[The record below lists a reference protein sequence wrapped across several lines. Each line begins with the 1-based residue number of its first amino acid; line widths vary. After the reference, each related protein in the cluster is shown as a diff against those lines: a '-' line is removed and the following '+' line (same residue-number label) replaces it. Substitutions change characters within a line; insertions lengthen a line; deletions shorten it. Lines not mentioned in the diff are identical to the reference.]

1 MKSKSFSLLFFLA
14 FSCLCSMF
22 LHGQSM
28 AIGEWNIHLPY
39 RKCISLS
46 GNTNKM
52 FAATE
57 SGLFALNRA
66 DNSLERINK
75 VNGLSDINIKT
86 ISWNESR
93 GLLFVGYKNA
103 NIDIVK
109 GKDIINLPD
118 IKRAQIVGNKTVN
131 GVHFIGGLAYVA
143 CGFGIVV
150 IDLDRM
156 EIKDTYYIGPNGSYL
171 EVYEILSDG
180 TKLYVATGNG
190 VYSALLNDPNLANF
204 NAWTKFVDPILL
216 NGPYNQLAIF
226 DNKLFVN
233 YSRRLLNGAYELD
246 VLLYYDFNTLAWDT
260 FPGQT
265 VGTYNINDMA
275 ATSTRLYLAENY
287 NIFGFT
293 NTLLGPPVDNVY
305 DYNLS
310 TTPDNPYPEQIFVD
324 NGGTLW
330 SADKYNGLVKIPNAF
345 QGIAY
350 YPNGPNT
357 PNVFGMAISDGQLV
371 VAPGGKNDAWG
382 NIYNTDGAFVYRNGF
397 WKTYNHDVNTS
408 FDTLFDIHSAAID
421 PENPDHFYLGSW
433 GKGLIEMSNG
443 NILTV
448 HGNWNSTLASN
459 VSYQWVGIGGLAYD
473 DDGNLWVTN
482 SHALT
487 CLNVRKPDGSWQ
499 AFNFS
504 GLVNTGTTVSQ
515 VLVTQNKHK
524 WMILPRGGGI
534 LVFDDA
540 GTLSNTSDDRK
551 KKLGFTTGAGNI
563 VGSEVFCFAEDKDG
577 EIWVGTEKGISVF
590 YSPESVFNSS
600 GFDAQQILI
609 EQDGYVQILL
619 ETQIVT
625 AIAVDGANRKWI
637 GTEGGGVFLMSEDGT
652 KQIAHFDADNS
663 PLLSNTITAI
673 TINQKTGEVFIGTDK
688 GIVSY
693 KGEAIEG
700 GDTNEE
706 VYAYPN
712 PVKPEYDGVIAIR
725 GVVKDADVKIA
736 DVRGNVIY
744 ETKALGGQAIW
755 NGRNFKGE
763 RAASGVYLVFVTNE
777 DGSQTAITK
786 ILFVN

>member
-1 MKSKSFSLLFFLA
+1 MRYKILFLA
-14 FSCLCSMF
+14 FFCLGSMF

-28 AIGEWNIHLPY
+28 AIGDWNIHLPY
-39 RKCISLS
+39 RSCISVS
-46 GNTNKM
+46 GNASKM

-156 EIKDTYYIGPNGSYL
+156 EVKDTYYIGPNGSYI
-171 EVYEILSDG
+171 EVFEIISDATNLYAGTSDG
-180 TKLYVATGNG
+180 
-190 VYSALLNDPNLANF
+190 VYHASLSDPNLANF
-204 NAWTKFVDPILL
+204 NAWSRYVGPPLGDYNHLVLFDGKLL
-216 NGPYNQLAIF
+216 ANKAGPNAQAEDDQIWVYDFSSWSLFTGQSVYTVHDLAVTNGRLYMAGDWNIFSFLPGFFQDENVYTYN
-226 DNKLFVN
+226 
-233 YSRRLLNGAYELD
+233 LD
-246 VLLYYDFNTLAWDT
+246 VSPDSPRANALFAEAD
-260 FPGQT
+260 
-265 VGTYNINDMA
+265 GTIWVADA
-275 ATSTRLYLAENY
+275 
-287 NIFGFT
+287 GF
-293 NTLLGPPVDNVY
+293 
-305 DYNLS
+305 
-310 TTPDNPYPEQIFVD
+310 
-324 NGGTLW
+324 
-330 SADKYNGLVKIPNAF
+330 GLVRVPNQF
-345 QGIAY
+345 QGFPH
-350 YPNGPNT
+350 YPNGPSK
-357 PNVFGMAISDGQLV
+357 PNVYGMDLKNDQLV

-382 NIYNTDGAFVYRNGF
+382 NIYNTNGAFVYKDGLWTN
-397 WKTYNHDVNTS
+397 YDHDLNTA
-408 FDTLFDIHSAAID
+408 FDTLYDILCAAID
-421 PENPDHFYLGSW
+421 PEDASHFYLGSW
-433 GKGLIEMSNG
+433 GEGLVEIRNG
-443 NILTV
+443 NIIAT